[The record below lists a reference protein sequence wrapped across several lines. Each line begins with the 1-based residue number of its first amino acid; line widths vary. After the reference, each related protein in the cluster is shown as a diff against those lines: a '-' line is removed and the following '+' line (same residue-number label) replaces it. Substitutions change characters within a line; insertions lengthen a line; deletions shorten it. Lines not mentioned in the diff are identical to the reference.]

1 MFKIPEVDSPGLP
14 STGLYTKPR
23 GDSQISICLGINYL
37 HYLFSKC
44 NLLLP
49 AQYLHFGI
57 FGLPNTD

>member
-14 STGLYTKPR
+14 STGLCTKPR
-23 GDSQISICLGINYL
+23 DDSQISICLGINYL

-49 AQYLHFGI
+49 VQYLNFGI
-57 FGLPNTD
+57 FGLPNTE

>member
-14 STGLYTKPR
+14 STGLYTKPW

-49 AQYLHFGI
+49 ARYLNFVI